1 MDAGNIITPDDMLRI
16 GLIAVGFTEDRI
28 QKVARRTNL
37 KRFRAHYG
45 SNPIVYAYIWA
56 DLLSTTNPDAR
67 IDAAKADLNAFLMC
81 LNFLKCYPSEP
92 VLAGRFGMCE
102 TTTRNWHCFFAKRMQ
117 ALKTDKVR
125 YHDGVMLVLFI
136 NLHHP

>member
-1 MDAGNIITPDDMLRI
+1 MDAGNVVTPDDMLRL
-16 GLIAVGFTEDRI
+16 GLIAVGFAEDRI
-28 QKVARRTNL
+28 LKLARITNL

-67 IDAAKADLNAFLMC
+67 IDAAKADFNAYLMC
-81 LNFLKCYPSEP
+81 LNFLKCYPSES

-102 TTTRNWHCFFAKRMQ
+102 TTTRKWRCFFARKIQ
-117 ALKTDKVR
+117 ALKTDKVC
-125 YHDGVMLVLFI
+125 YHGM
-136 NLHHP
+136 